1 MASWFTPRRSR
12 LISLFLIIIGLP
24 LLCYGGLLLLRP
36 PRTNLERVLFRGIT
50 YKRLARG
57 RRRSVPRRVMIHI
70 VTIDLTAP
78 GIKVFVTPGTPGP
91 DLAEISARTT
101 AEFVREFQVQLA
113 VNASFFYPFSAKT
126 LWDYYPRSGDRVEVL
141 GKAISN
147 RVEYSQGDPGWFALC
162 FSAEG
167 RAQITGHHQC
177 PDGTMQAV
185 AGETILVWNSKQKAT
200 LSKGG
205 IYDELYPR
213 TAVGI
218 DRKGEKIWIVVI
230 DGRQAYYSSGVSL
243 PELADILI
251 ELGVETALN
260 LDGGGSTTLVV
271 GDPKPRVLNAPIH
284 TRIPMRQ
291 RPVANHLGFYAIR
304 NDQLIQ

>member
-1 MASWFTPRRSR
+1 MASWCTQRRSR

-24 LLCYGGLLLLRP
+24 LLWYGGLLLLRP
-36 PRTNLERVLFRGIT
+36 PRTNQERVLFRGIT
-50 YKRLARG
+50 YKRLAR
-57 RRRSVPRRVMIHI
+57 SVPRPLMIHI

-78 GIKVFVTPGTPGP
+78 GINVFVTPGSPGP
-91 DLAEISARTT
+91 DRAEIPARTT
-101 AEFVREFQVQLA
+101 SEFVREFQVQFA
-113 VNASFFYPFSAKT
+113 VNGSFFYPFYTKT
-126 LWDYYPRSGDRVEVL
+126 PWDYYPRSGDRVDVK
-141 GKAISN
+141 GKAIAN
-147 RVEYSQGDPGWFALC
+147 GVEYSQGDPGWFALC

-177 PDGTMQAV
+177 PEGTMEAV
-185 AGETILVWNSKQKAT
+185 AGGTILVWHGKQT
-200 LSKGG
+200 RLGKGG
-205 IYDELYPR
+205 IYDGLYPR

-218 DRKGEKIWIVVI
+218 DKKGEKIWIIAI
-230 DGRQAYYSSGVSL
+230 DGRQAYYSEGVSL

-260 LDGGGSTTLVV
+260 LDGGGSTTLVL

-291 RPVANHLGFYAIR
+291 RPVANHLGFYAIG
-304 NDQLIQ
+304 NEQL

>member
-1 MASWFTPRRSR
+1 MACWFTPRRSR

-36 PRTNLERVLFRGIT
+36 PRTNQERVLFRGIT
-50 YKRLARG
+50 YKRLAR
-57 RRRSVPRRVMIHI
+57 SVPRPLTIHI

-91 DLAEISARTT
+91 DRAEIPARTT
-101 AEFVREFQVQLA
+101 SEFVREFQVQFA
-113 VNASFFYPFSAKT
+113 VNASFFYPFYAKT
-126 LWDYYPRSGDRVEVL
+126 PWDYYPRSGDRVDVL

-147 RVEYSQGDPGWFALC
+147 GIQYSQGDPGWFALC

-167 RAQITGHHQC
+167 RAQILGHHQC

-185 AGETILVWNSKQKAT
+185 AGGTILVKNGEPVILNNGK
-200 LSKGG
+200 
-205 IYDELYPR
+205 IYDGLYPR

-218 DRKGEKIWIVVI
+218 DRKGEKIWIIVI
-230 DGRQAYYSSGVSL
+230 DGRQAYYSEGVSL
-243 PELADILI
+243 PELAGIFL

-260 LDGGGSTTLVV
+260 LDGGGSTTLVL
-271 GDPKPRVLNAPIH
+271 GDDRPKVLNAPIH
-284 TRIPMRQ
+284 TRIPMCQ
-291 RPVANHLGFYAIR
+291 RPVANHLGFYAIG
-304 NDQLIQ
+304 NKQL